1 MQIIKKGI
9 FVILVLISCKSL
21 CQSSLQDSL
30 AYQRINL
37 SKNHLF
43 ILGAWA
49 GANIIQGSISA
60 SNAVGNDHY
69 FHQMNAYWNTVNLAI
84 AGAGLL
90 AAHQQLK
97 RHYSLVDNLREQQKI
112 EKLLLLNTGLDA
124 AYITTGL
131 YLKERGTRLNKDQPI
146 GYGNSLVFQG
156 AFLLVFDLF
165 QYAAN
170 RKNGKILDQMLGNWQ
185 LGTTQN
191 GIGLSY
197 QFK

>member
-1 MQIIKKGI
+1 M
-9 FVILVLISCKSL
+9 
-21 CQSSLQDSL
+21 
-30 AYQRINL
+30 
-37 SKNHLF
+37 
-43 ILGAWA
+43 
-49 GANIIQGSISA
+49 
-60 SNAVGNDHY
+60 
-69 FHQMNAYWNTVNLAI
+69 
-84 AGAGLL
+84 
-90 AAHQQLK
+90 
-97 RHYSLVDNLREQQKI
+97 
-112 EKLLLLNTGLDA
+112 NTGLDA